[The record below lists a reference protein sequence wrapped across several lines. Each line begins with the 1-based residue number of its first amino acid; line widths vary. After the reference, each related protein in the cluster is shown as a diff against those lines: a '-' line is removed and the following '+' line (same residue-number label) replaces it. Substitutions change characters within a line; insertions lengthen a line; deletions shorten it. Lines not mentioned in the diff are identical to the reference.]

1 MKNLKY
7 KFEYLLF
14 LFFKPLIQLFGENRF
29 FLTFFSY
36 IIYHILRRYRKIVRK
51 NLEVVFGKR
60 FARDN
65 YQKITKE
72 CIENLLLNLVTVIKN
87 INRTNEDISKLV
99 EFKNRKV
106 VDNILKN
113 GKSVIFTSGHI
124 GNWEMLVVGVAS
136 QIVPGVGVAEKLKNP
151 YLNKI
156 LFESRERFRIGVI
169 PMKGALRKLVYSIRK
184 GVPVFII
191 MDQAVNPGR
200 GTEKDFFGFPAIHTE
215 TPQYLSKKYD
225 LFIVPTF
232 IKQQDNGKYL
242 IEFEKP
248 FKADEVQ
255 DCLHHEIDILE
266 KRIIEN
272 TEQWLWCHKRWK
284 NHKDFYK

>member
-1 MKNLKY
+1 MKKILLSIGIVASLFASDKLLTKKELNEVLKSSFIY
-7 KFEYLLF
+7 PKLKKDIKKAKELL
-14 LFFKPLIQLFGENRF
+14 ENC
-29 FLTFFSY
+29 LPISS
-36 IIYHILRRYRKIVRK
+36 
-51 NLEVVFGKR
+51 
-60 FARDN
+60 
-65 YQKITKE
+65 
-72 CIENLLLNLVTVIKN
+72 IEAKSIGLVDK
-87 INRTNEDISKLV
+87 
-99 EFKNRKV
+99 
-106 VDNILKN
+106 ILKN

-255 DCLHHEIDILE
+255 DCLHYEIDILE